1 MHGSPPALPVHADRF
16 DLHTRL
22 PALLGQTVDNVATS
36 SRSAGRSAVRRR
48 VALLRRRRRLRRM
61 LGSSTLAAGMV
72 AGGIHTRPDGH
83 AGLVAPPPATTPAG
97 PAPAGAAPPTSR
109 PASAPAPARPATSWS
124 WDPGERVDREAADP
138 GALYAD
144 GRLHVYATSATHC
157 VGAACRDYRVPRF
170 GSRGPAWPGRLE
182 GDAMPRRPDWAAPH
196 DDAIWGPAA
205 ARIGDRY
212 VLYFAASAA
221 GSGDTLKCLGAAIAP
236 SPAGPFAPLPQPLH
250 CTPGYWSIDP
260 YPVTDGQ
267 RWYLL
272 WRQDDGANATG
283 RIVAARLSP
292 DGLALAGPETSTL
305 LVGGFQWEE
314 GYPDGAPGFGPI
326 ENPAMAR
333 HPSTGEWLLTWS
345 ANRWETQHYA
355 TGLAVC
361 AGPLG
366 PCRRTTGASPWIRTS
381 ADPSIATTARLGGAG
396 GLSFAAGPDEELY
409 AVLHAY
415 RGAGRAPGAL
425 RVAWAFR
432 VEPSGTPAGYRLIE
446 IARNHPAGASVS
458 EA

>member
-1 MHGSPPALPVHADRF
+1 MRASPPALPVHSDRP
-16 DLHTRL
+16 DLDTRL
-22 PALLGQTVDNVATS
+22 PALLGQTVGDVAAG
-36 SRSAGRSAVRRR
+36 SRPAGRTAVRRR
-48 VALLRRRRRLRRM
+48 VALLRRRRRLRRA

-72 AGGIHTRPDGH
+72 AGGLHTRRDGH
-83 AGLVAPPPATTPAG
+83 TSPVATAPATSVVPG
-97 PAPAGAAPPTSR
+97 GAAPPTTR
-109 PASAPAPARPATSWS
+109 PASPPVPGRPATSWS
-124 WDPGERVDREAADP
+124 WDPGEGVDREAADP

-144 GRLHVYATSATHC
+144 GRFHVYATSATHC
-157 VGAACRDYRVPRF
+157 VRGACRDDRVPRF
-170 GSRGPAWPGRLE
+170 GSPGPAVPGRLE
-182 GDAMPRRPDWAAPH
+182 GDAMPERPDWVAPD
-196 DDAIWGPAA
+196 DDAIWAPAA

-221 GSGDTLKCLGAAIAP
+221 GSGDARLKCLGAAISP
-236 SPAGPFAPLPQPLH
+236 SPAGPFAPLPHPLH

-272 WRQDDGANATG
+272 WRQDDGANVTG

-292 DGLALAGPETSTL
+292 DGLALAGSATATL
-305 LVGGFQWEE
+305 LVGSFSWEE
-314 GYPDGAPGFGPI
+314 GYPDRTPGIGPI

-333 HPSTGEWLLTWS
+333 HPATGEWLLTWS
-345 ANRWETQHYA
+345 ANRWETQRYA
-355 TGLAVC
+355 TGLASC

-381 ADPSIATTARLGGAG
+381 ADPSIATTAQLGGAG
-396 GLSFAAGPDEELY
+396 GLSFAVGPGNELY

-415 RGAGRAPGAL
+415 RGEGQAPGAL
-425 RVAWAFR
+425 RVAWAYR
-432 VEPSGTPAGYRLIE
+432 VEPSGTPAGYRLVE
-446 IARNHPAGASVS
+446 IARNHPAEASVS

>member
-1 MHGSPPALPVHADRF
+1 MHVSPPALPVHSDRP
-16 DLHTRL
+16 DLDTRL
-22 PALLGQTVDNVATS
+22 TALLGQAVGAVATG
-36 SRSAGRSAVRRR
+36 SRPAGRTAVRRR
-48 VALLRRRRRLRRM
+48 VALLRRRRRLRRV

-72 AGGIHTRPDGH
+72 AGGLHTRLQGH
-83 AGLVAPPPATTPAG
+83 TSSVTAA
-97 PAPAGAAPPTSR
+97 PAPAPVPRGAARHTSR
-109 PASAPAPARPATSWS
+109 PASPPAPQPATSWS

-138 GALYAD
+138 AALYAD
-144 GRLHVYATSATHC
+144 GGFHVYATSATHC
-157 VGAACRDYRVPRF
+157 VRGACRHYRVPRF
-170 GSRGPAWPGRLE
+170 GSPEPALPGRLE
-182 GDAMPRRPDWAAPH
+182 GDAMPGRPDWVAPD
-196 DDAIWGPAA
+196 DDAIWAPAA

-212 VLYFAASAA
+212 VLFFAASAA
-221 GSGDTLKCLGAAIAP
+221 GSGDAPLKCLGAAISP
-236 SPAGPFAPLPQPLH
+236 SPAGPFAPLPHPLH
-250 CTPGYWSIDP
+250 CAPGYWSIDP

-272 WRQDDGANATG
+272 WRQDDGANVTG

-292 DGLALAGPETSTL
+292 DGLALAGSEMGTL
-305 LVGGFQWEE
+305 LVGSYSWEE
-314 GYPDGAPGFGPI
+314 GYPDGTPGIGPI

-333 HPSTGEWLLTWS
+333 HPATGEWLLTWS

-381 ADPSIATTARLGGAG
+381 ADPSIATTARLGGTG
-396 GLSFAAGPDEELY
+396 GLSFAAGPGNQLY

-415 RGAGRAPGAL
+415 RGSGQAPGAL
-425 RVAWAFR
+425 RAAWAFR

>member
-1 MHGSPPALPVHADRF
+1 MHAYPPALPVHSNRP
-16 DLHTRL
+16 DLDTRL
-22 PALLGQTVDNVATS
+22 PALLGQTVGDVATG
-36 SRSAGRSAVRRR
+36 SRPAGRTAVRRR

-72 AGGIHTRPDGH
+72 AGGLPSRFDGH
-83 AGLVAPPPATTPAG
+83 TSPVATAPATSA
-97 PAPAGAAPPTSR
+97 ARRGAAPPTAR
-109 PASAPAPARPATSWS
+109 AASPRAPAQPAVSWS
-124 WDPGERVDREAADP
+124 RDPGEGVDREAADP

-144 GRLHVYATSATHC
+144 GGFHVYATSATHC
-157 VGAACRDYRVPRF
+157 VRGACRDYRVPRF
-170 GSRGPAWPGRLE
+170 GSPAPAVPGRLL
-182 GDAMPRRPDWAAPH
+182 GDAMPERPDWVAPD
-196 DDAIWGPAA
+196 DDAMWAPAA

-221 GSGDTLKCLGAAIAP
+221 GSGDAPLKCLGAAMSP
-236 SPAGPFAPLPQPLH
+236 SPAGPFAPLPHPLH
-250 CTPGYWSIDP
+250 CTPGHWSIDP

-272 WRQDDGANATG
+272 WRQDDGANVTG
-283 RIVAARLSP
+283 RIVTARLRP
-292 DGLALAGPETSTL
+292 DGLALAGSETGTL
-305 LVGGFQWEE
+305 LVGTFSWEE
-314 GYPDGAPGFGPI
+314 GYPVGTPGIGPI

-333 HPSTGEWLLTWS
+333 HPATSEWLLTWS

-355 TGLAVC
+355 TGLAIC

-366 PCRRTTGASPWIRTS
+366 PCRRTTGASPWLRTS
-381 ADPSIATTARLGGAG
+381 ADRSIATTARLGGAG
-396 GLSFAAGPDEELY
+396 GLSFATGPGNDLY

-415 RGAGRAPGAL
+415 RGAGQAPGAL
-425 RVAWAFR
+425 RVAWAYR

>member
-1 MHGSPPALPVHADRF
+1 MHASPAALPVRADRP

-22 PALLGQTVDNVATS
+22 PALLGQTVGDVARG
-36 SRSAGRSAVRRR
+36 SRPAGRTAVRRR
-48 VALLRRRRRLRRM
+48 VALLRRRRRLRRV
-61 LGSSTLAAGMV
+61 LSSSTLAAGVV
-72 AGGIHTRPDGH
+72 AGGLHTRLDGH
-83 AGLVAPPPATTPAG
+83 TSSVATAPAPSAVPDAPAPHTTRPASP
-97 PAPAGAAPPTSR
+97 PAPAQ
-109 PASAPAPARPATSWS
+109 PATSWS
-124 WDPGERVDREAADP
+124 SDPGENLDREAADP

-144 GRLHVYATSATHC
+144 GGFHVYATSATHC
-157 VGAACRDYRVPRF
+157 VRGACRDYRVPRF
-170 GSRGPAWPGRLE
+170 GSPGPAVPGRLE
-182 GDAMPRRPDWAAPH
+182 GDAMPGRPAWVAAD
-196 DDAIWGPAA
+196 DDAIWAPAA
-205 ARIGDRY
+205 ARIGERY

-221 GSGDTLKCLGAAIAP
+221 GSGDAPLKCLGAAISP

-250 CTPGYWSIDP
+250 CRPGYWSIDP

-267 RWYLL
+267 RRYLF
-272 WRQDDGANATG
+272 WRQDDGANVTG
-283 RIVAARLSP
+283 SIVAARLSP
-292 DGLALAGPETSTL
+292 DGLALAGAETSPL
-305 LVGGFQWEE
+305 LVGSFAWEE
-314 GYPDGAPGFGPI
+314 GYPDDTPGIGPI

-333 HPSTGEWLLTWS
+333 HPATGEWLLTWS
-345 ANRWETQHYA
+345 ANRWETQDYA

-396 GLSFAAGPDEELY
+396 GLSFAAGPGNGLY

-415 RGAGRAPGAL
+415 RGAGQAPGAL

-432 VEPSGTPAGYRLIE
+432 VEPSETPAGYRLIE
-446 IARNHPAGASVS
+446 IARNHPAQASVS